1 MRLSNS
7 QLFVGG
13 VPTSVVV
20 DNSTVPFGSSFAG
33 SLRNIKINGRQ
44 VIEMKR
50 QFVISCEDFTIEYN
64 RFLMWLIVF
73 ELPEHINWWNS
84 SWQKGVLSWCM
95 FGSPWNLDN
104 YYRYVDNYQD
114 FTSDDVAGVDFSGV
128 PAAVSQQSQATPS
141 PATPQCKLTASF
153 TYFNNA
159 TDSYFFN
166 ETTSYLAYIIKVDRL
181 ELLNMYVKTSLMTP
195 LNNTFLV
202 CCAVCGF

>member
-64 RFLMWLIVF
+64 RFLM
-73 ELPEHINWWNS
+73 
-84 SWQKGVLSWCM
+84 
-95 FGSPWNLDN
+95 
-104 YYRYVDNYQD
+104 
-114 FTSDDVAGVDFSGV
+114 
-128 PAAVSQQSQATPS
+128 
-141 PATPQCKLTASF
+141 
-153 TYFNNA
+153 
-159 TDSYFFN
+159 
-166 ETTSYLAYIIKVDRL
+166 
-181 ELLNMYVKTSLMTP
+181 
-195 LNNTFLV
+195 
-202 CCAVCGF
+202 